1 MCVCEQVMGGGEHRA
16 HGAVCMLSTSVAVEG
31 HTGARGRGRGGG
43 VGHARFSGRYKTSL
57 RATCLHTVTTTA
69 FVWWLSTQAAT
80 GTEVGVL
87 QAVQVHALS
96 WVDSRG

>member
-1 MCVCEQVMGGGEHRA
+1 MCVCEQVMGGGATRTRGSVHAEHISRCRGP
-16 HGAVCMLSTSVAVEG
+16 HGSQG
-31 HTGARGRGRGGG
+31 KGKGRG